1 MIGVVLMADSR
12 SIADLGE
19 RVSPVELIERLSR
32 VTGTMIA
39 AVEQNGGIVHQY
51 VGGSLVAY
59 WPPEKM
65 PAAVGAAIGAAAE
78 IVAACGATA
87 SVSVSVA
94 DLAISDV
101 GAGAARRSVLVGA
114 AHHRAEATIR
124 VSSAGTVAVDSE
136 TLRSLPV
143 DIGDRFVAKEGYAEL
158 R

>member
-12 SIADLGE
+12 NIADLSE
-19 RVSPVELIERLSR
+19 RFSPVELIERLNR
-32 VTGTMIA
+32 VTTTMIA
-39 AVEQNGGIVHQY
+39 AVERNGGIVHQY

-65 PAAVGAAIGAAAE
+65 PAAVGAAIGTADE
-78 IVAACGATA
+78 VVAACGDSVA
-87 SVSVSVA
+87 VSVSVA
-94 DLAISDV
+94 DLAISGV
-101 GAGAARRSVLVGA
+101 GSGPARRPVLLGA

-136 TLRSLPV
+136 TLRSLPA
-143 DIGDRFVAKEGYAEL
+143 DISDRFVPKDGYAEL